1 MISVKDVLELHR
13 RLVAATGGADGVRD
27 RSILE
32 SALARPFQTF
42 GGQAL
47 YPGIL
52 EQGAAL
58 IESLVVNHPFVDGNK
73 RTGYTTLRTF
83 LRVNKMDIVATE
95 DEKYDFVIS
104 IAAGEFRYDEI
115 LEWLKNNTR
124 EL

>member
-1 MISVKDVLELHR
+1 MIALNDVLELHR
-13 RLVAATGGADGVRD
+13 RLLAVTGGADGIRD
-27 RSILE
+27 SSVLE

-42 GGQAL
+42 GEQEL

-52 EQGAAL
+52 DKGAAL

-95 DEKYDFVIS
+95 DEKYDFVMA
-104 IAAGEFRYDEI
+104 IAAGD
-115 LEWLKNNTR
+115 
-124 EL
+124 